1 MKKSKNASKLKKP
14 ASQQSHKSKEVPK
27 LPTWDFSDLYTGPT
41 DPKLDADIQNISE
54 VCRKFSKKYKDSVDY
69 LQEDEE
75 GAKALLEALKDWE
88 TLTEDVGTARPL
100 WYLQN
105 LQSIESNNPAISAKL
120 GLLEPKA
127 TAAMNEVLFF
137 SLKLGKLSLEWQNK
151 LLSDNRFIHFKYFL
165 ERLFIS
171 AKHNLTEDAEKV
183 YNLLSRP
190 SYTLWVEGFEK
201 LLNEQTVTFK
211 GKTMPLAKALSQV
224 HQLPTADRRK
234 LNDMCMQKLSTIS
247 YFAEQELN
255 AVFTTKKINDELR
268 GFTKPYSETIIGY
281 ENDEKSIENLVKV
294 VSDNFPVAH
303 RFFKLKAKLLK
314 LKKLEYCD
322 RAVGVAKKQKVIEFD
337 EAVEILKTAFGKA
350 NPRYVE
356 ILEMMLKNKKIDAP
370 SRVGKRGGAYCWG
383 GSTVPT
389 VVLLNYVPSVDA
401 VMTFAHEMGHAIHTE
416 FSKKPSA
423 LYEHYTIS
431 VAEVASTFF
440 ENLAFQ
446 EVFSKMTDTEKVYA
460 LYDRIADDI
469 QTIFR
474 QIACFNFELD
484 LHNQIRAKGAL
495 TAKDIG
501 ASHNTQMSRYL
512 GPAVKMKESDGFFFE
527 PWSHIRNFFYVYSY
541 AYGQLISKALYSE
554 CKKDASFYKKV
565 DQFLE
570 AGKTMSPDQIFQSI
584 GINTLDPKFFE
595 SGIKSIE
602 EDITTLEKLMKKN
615 KLM

>member
-1 MKKSKNASKLKKP
+1 MKKSSTKK
-14 ASQQSHKSKEVPK
+14 AQEIKK
-27 LPTWDFSDLYTGPT
+27 LPTWDFTDLYSGPT
-41 DPKLDADIQNISE
+41 DTKLDADIQSITII
-54 VCRKFSKKYKDSVDY
+54 CKKFSKKYKDSTDY
-69 LQEDEE
+69 LKEDES
-75 GAKALLEALKDWE
+75 GAEALLKALKDWE

-120 GLLEPKA
+120 GLLEPIA
-127 TAAMNEVLFF
+127 TGAMNEILFF

-151 LLSDNRFIHFKYFL
+151 LLADQRFAHFKYFL

-201 LLNEQTVTFK
+201 LLNEQTVVFK
-211 GKTMPLAKALSQV
+211 GKTIPLSKALSQV

-234 LNDMCMQKLSTIS
+234 LNDICMQKLSTIS

-255 AVFTTKKINDELR
+255 AVYTTKKISDELR
-268 GFTKPYSETIIGY
+268 GFAKPYSETIIGY

-303 RFFKLKAKLLK
+303 RFFKLKAKLMK
-314 LKKLEYCD
+314 LKTLEYCD
-322 RAVGVAKKQKVIEFD
+322 RAVGVAKKQKEIQFD
-337 EAVEILKTAFGKA
+337 EAVEILKTAFGQA

-356 ILEMMLKNKKIDAP
+356 ILEMMLKNKKIDVP

-383 GSTVPT
+383 GATVPT

-446 EVFSKMTDTEKVYA
+446 ELFSKMNDTEKIYA
-460 LYDRIADDI
+460 LYDRIADDMSN
-469 QTIFR
+469 IFR

-484 LHNQIRAKGAL
+484 LHEQIRVKGAL
-495 TAKDIG
+495 TVKGIG
-501 ASHNTQMSRYL
+501 ATHNKQMSRYL

-527 PWSHIRNFFYVYSY
+527 PWSHIRSFFYVYSY
-541 AYGQLISKALYSE
+541 AYGQIISKALFKK
-554 CKKDASFYKKV
+554 CKEDKSFYKKV

-595 SGIKSIE
+595 SGIRAIV
-602 EDITTLEKLMKKN
+602 EDIDTLEKLMKKN
-615 KLM
+615 KMM

>member
-1 MKKSKNASKLKKP
+1 MKKSSSASKSKKLSSKQ
-14 ASQQSHKSKEVPK
+14 SQKAQK

-41 DPKLDADIQNISE
+41 DPKLDADIQSITA
-54 VCRKFSKKYKDSVDY
+54 VCKKFSKKYKDSTDY
-69 LQEDEE
+69 LQENES
-75 GAKALLEALKDWE
+75 GAEALLKVLKDWE

-120 GLLEPKA
+120 GLLEPIA
-127 TAAMNEVLFF
+127 TGAMNEILFF
-137 SLKLGKLSLEWQNK
+137 SLKLGKFSVEWQDK
-151 LLSDNRFIHFKYFL
+151 LLTDSRFTHFKYFL

-171 AKHNLTEDAEKV
+171 AKYNLSEDAEKV

-190 SYTLWVEGFEK
+190 SYTLWMEGFEK

-211 GKTMPLAKALSQV
+211 GKTTPLTKALSQV

-234 LNDMCMQKLSTIS
+234 LNDLCMQKLSTIS

-268 GFTKPYSETIIGY
+268 GFKKPYTETIIGY
-281 ENDEKSIENLVKV
+281 ENNEKSIENLVKV

-314 LKKLEYCD
+314 LKNLEYCD

-370 SRVGKRGGAYCWG
+370 SRVGKKGGAYCWG
-383 GSTVPT
+383 GASVPT

-416 FSKKPSA
+416 FAMKPSP
-423 LYEHYTIS
+423 LYKEYTTS

-446 EVFSKMTDTEKVYA
+446 EVFSKMTDTEKIYA

-469 QTIFR
+469 MTVFR

-484 LHNQIRAKGAL
+484 LHSQIRAKGAL
-495 TAKDIG
+495 TVKDIK

-512 GPAVKMKESDGFFFE
+512 GPAVKMKESDGFLFE
-527 PWSHIRNFFYVYSY
+527 PWWHIRSFFYVYSY
-541 AYGQLISKALYSE
+541 AYGQLISKALYTE
-554 CKKDASFYKKV
+554 CKKDVSFFKKV

-584 GINTLDPKFFE
+584 GIDTLDPKFFE

-602 EDITTLEKLMKKN
+602 DDITTLEKLMKKN

>member
-1 MKKSKNASKLKKP
+1 MKKSSTKK
-14 ASQQSHKSKEVPK
+14 AQEIKK
-27 LPTWDFSDLYTGPT
+27 LPTWDFTDLYSGPT
-41 DPKLDADIQNISE
+41 DTKLDADIQSITII
-54 VCRKFSKKYKDSVDY
+54 CKKFSKKYKDSTDY
-69 LQEDEE
+69 LKEDES
-75 GAKALLEALKDWE
+75 GAEALLKALKDWE

-120 GLLEPKA
+120 GLLEPIA
-127 TAAMNEVLFF
+127 TGAMNEILFF

-151 LLSDNRFIHFKYFL
+151 LLADQRFAHFKYFL

-201 LLNEQTVTFK
+201 LLNEQTVVFK
-211 GKTMPLAKALSQV
+211 GKTIPLSKALSQV

-234 LNDMCMQKLSTIS
+234 LNDICMQKLSTIS

-255 AVFTTKKINDELR
+255 AVYTTKKISDELR
-268 GFTKPYSETIIGY
+268 GFAKPYSETIIGY

-303 RFFKLKAKLLK
+303 RFFKLKAKLMK
-314 LKKLEYCD
+314 LKTLEYCD
-322 RAVGVAKKQKVIEFD
+322 RVVGVAKKQKEIQFD
-337 EAVEILKTAFGKA
+337 EAVEILKTAFGQA

-356 ILEMMLKNKKIDAP
+356 ILEMMLKNKKIDVP

-383 GSTVPT
+383 GATVPT
-389 VVLLNYVPSVDA
+389 IVLLNYVPSVDA

-416 FSKKPSA
+416 FSKKPSP
-423 LYEHYTIS
+423 LYKEYTIS

-446 EVFSKMTDTEKVYA
+446 ELFSKMNDTEKIYA
-460 LYDRIADDI
+460 LYDRIADDMSN
-469 QTIFR
+469 IFR

-484 LHNQIRAKGAL
+484 LHEQIRAKGAL
-495 TAKDIG
+495 TVKEIG
-501 ASHNTQMSRYL
+501 ATHNKQMSRYL
-512 GPAVKMKESDGFFFE
+512 GPIVKMKESDGFFFE

-541 AYGQLISKALYSE
+541 AYGQLISKALYNE

-584 GINTLDPKFFE
+584 GINTLDPRFFE
-595 SGIKSIE
+595 SGIRSIE
-602 EDITTLEKLMKKN
+602 EDISTLEKLMKKN
-615 KLM
+615 KMC